1 MNLRMPT
8 STESEYMSSMQC
20 CGTCI
25 LSDILTE
32 VMKYRHRPGWPD
44 AWSPASHSLPRDRM
58 NHDKT
63 GFADC
68 LNDPESQYPHP
79 APGQQNYTQ
88 VGVKL

>member
-1 MNLRMPT
+1 MGSRPMNLRMPT

-44 AWSPASHSLPRDRM
+44 AWSPASHS
-58 NHDKT
+58 
-63 GFADC
+63 
-68 LNDPESQYPHP
+68 
-79 APGQQNYTQ
+79 
-88 VGVKL
+88 